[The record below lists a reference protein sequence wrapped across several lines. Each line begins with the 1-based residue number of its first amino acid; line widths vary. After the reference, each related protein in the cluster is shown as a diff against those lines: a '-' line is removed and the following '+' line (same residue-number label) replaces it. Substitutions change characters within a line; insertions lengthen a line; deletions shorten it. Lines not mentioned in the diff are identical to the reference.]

1 MPSVSGVLQRCF
13 LSVALLVAAV
23 GFADADQPA
32 PAAAGDVG
40 DFIGAMGNQA
50 IEMIRSNR
58 TLSEKLDYFRLLLR
72 QDFDLVAISQFL
84 LGPYWRVASEAE
96 RQEFQN
102 ALVDYLV
109 RSSGERLA
117 ALNAESLKV
126 TGTRAEPATAI
137 VTSQLIQ
144 SGGGPPVQLVWRLDV
159 RGGRY
164 RIIDVSIDGE
174 SYALSER
181 AILAR
186 LIQRHGGQIFGLL
199 EAMRAGET

>member
-1 MPSVSGVLQRCF
+1 MPRVSGVLQRCF
-13 LSVALLVAAV
+13 LTVALLLAAV
-23 GFADADQPA
+23 GYADADEPA
-32 PAAAGDVG
+32 PAATGDVG
-40 DFIGAMGNQA
+40 DFIGAMVNQA
-50 IEMIRSNR
+50 LEMIRSNQP
-58 TLSEKLDYFRLLLR
+58 LAEKLAYFRQMLR

-96 RQEFQN
+96 RQEFQKV
-102 ALVDYLV
+102 LVDYLV

-117 ALNAESLKV
+117 GLNAESLKV
-126 TGTRAEPATAI
+126 TGTRAEPATAT

-144 SGGGPPVQLVWRLDV
+144 SGGGPAVQLVWRLDV

-181 AILAR
+181 EILAR
-186 LIQRHGGQIFGLL
+186 LIQRHGGQISGLL